1 MKLALAQINTRVGDL
16 DGNAEKVRQYCEK
29 AHSQGVDLMVLPEL
43 TLPGYPPLD
52 LLEYDDFVVREH
64 DVREKLAQYIPK
76 KMGLLIGGIA
86 RHKGHGKPLHNAA
99 YLYEDGQCI
108 GVRFKQLLPTYDV
121 FDERR
126 YFEPETNPTI
136 LLWRGLKLGVH
147 ICEDLW
153 NVREL
158 DQKPYAQNPVLTL
171 AQQAPDLLIN
181 LCASPF
187 AIDKHHERHA
197 LIKNVVTNYNLP
209 YIFTNLVGA
218 NTDIIFDGRSCVIDN
233 GQILEAPAFK
243 ESLLVYELGTL
254 TKSSIIPAS
263 PMEQAL
269 DALTLGIRD
278 YIVKSSL
285 PKKVY
290 IGLSGGIDSAV
301 TAALAVRALG
311 PESATGV
318 AMPSKYSSQ
327 GSLDD
332 ASRLASNLGIELI
345 ELPIHQLIQS
355 FDSTLHEVF
364 DSTPQNVAEENIQAR
379 TRGTLLMALANKFG
393 GIVLVTGNKSE
404 LAMGYATLYG
414 DMNGGLSVL
423 GDLYK
428 TEVYEL
434 ARLINNR
441 SDSVIPESTIVK
453 PPSAELRPN
462 QMDSDSLPEYPVLD
476 AVLKEY
482 IEEQKSTK
490 EIAKYLDFSENLVR
504 SITTMVNQ
512 TEYKRQ
518 QAAPVLR
525 LREKAFGS
533 GRRIP
538 VVKYYG

>member
-1 MKLALAQINTRVGDL
+1 MKIALAQINTRVGDL
-16 DGNAEKVRQYCEK
+16 EGNAEKVHQSCEK
-29 AHSQGVDLMVLPEL
+29 AHLQGVDLVVFPEL
-43 TLPGYPPLD
+43 TLSGYPPLD
-52 LLEYDDFVVREH
+52 LLEFDDFVLREHEVRE
-64 DVREKLAQYIPK
+64 RLATYIPSK
-76 KMGLLIGGIA
+76 LGLLIGGIA

-121 FDERR
+121 FDEQR
-126 YFEPETNPTI
+126 YFQPETTPTI
-136 LLWRGLKLGVH
+136 LPWRGLNLAIH

-153 NVREL
+153 NVG
-158 DQKPYAQNPVLTL
+158 DSDHKPYANDPIHSL
-171 AQQAPDLLIN
+171 AQQSPDLFIN

-187 AIDKHHERHA
+187 ALDKHHERHA
-197 LIKNVVTNYNLP
+197 LIQNVVDQYNLP
-209 YIFTNLVGA
+209 YVFTNLVGA

-233 GQILEAPAFK
+233 GQTLEAPAFK
-243 ESLLVYELGTL
+243 ESLLVYELGSL
-254 TKSSIIPAS
+254 AESSFIPAS
-263 PMEQAL
+263 PMEQVL

-278 YIVKSSL
+278 YIVKSNL
-285 PKKVY
+285 PEKIF

-311 PESATGV
+311 PDSVTGV
-318 AMPSKYSSQ
+318 TMPSMYSSQ

-332 ASRLASNLGIELI
+332 AVRLASKLGIELLQ
-345 ELPIHQLIQS
+345 LPIHQLIQS
-355 FDSTLHEVF
+355 FDSILQDVF
-364 DSTPQNVAEENIQAR
+364 DATPENVAEENLQAR

-393 GIVLVTGNKSE
+393 GIVLATGNKSE

-414 DMNGGLSVL
+414 DMNGGLNVL

-428 TEVYEL
+428 TEVYDL
-434 ARLINNR
+434 AHLINR
-441 SDSVIPESTIVK
+441 SDSVIPEPTIIK

-462 QMDSDSLPEYPVLD
+462 QMDSDSLPEYPILD

-482 IEEQKSTK
+482 IEQQKGVN
-490 EIAKYLDFSENLVR
+490 EITETLGFSEDLVR

-518 QAAPVLR
+518 QSAPILR
-525 LREKAFGS
+525 LRDKAFGS

-538 VVKYYG
+538 VVKYYR